1 MSGIQIS
8 SSKDPPKKWTE
19 HSILLMALE
28 RAKKNLKFGWD
39 ELFIR
44 VLKNSFFDKSMQRKM
59 IRNVS
64 IRNLL

>member
-1 MSGIQIS
+1 MS
-8 SSKDPPKKWTE
+8 
-19 HSILLMALE
+19 LE

>member
-19 HSILLMALE
+19 HSILLMSLE

-59 IRNVS
+59 IRNVT